1 MRNSLIFGFLC
12 LQVSANAQW
21 SSTLTLNSLNNITFS
36 IDHLC
41 VANEN
46 SVFVGGSKQE
56 NWSTPRIGV
65 VYYTLDGGTVW
76 DSIEFANRFI
86 SAIESPSPN
95 VIYYVSTQPVFPTG
109 GSSYLKKYLHR
120 SMDGGQSWNESFID
134 SSYFALMNNA
144 LSFFNDSTGI
154 LRLGTTND
162 LITRDYGQNW
172 TPIDLPIYKF
182 STTLGGDT
190 LLMAAQNIYT
200 VNLNTMDIID
210 SLYSANC
217 TGSLQSSDKIGDTL
231 IRAYVA
237 SNNINNYTSLT
248 IDEYPLGNQRI
259 LHFPHLS
266 IIVSVRITLSS
277 LYLLSGS
284 IARSSDG
291 GYTFY
296 EQYSI
301 EPDADTSVFMYFDF
315 ANENIGY
322 AVTRSLADNTFKV
335 QKTTNGGGITTNYI
349 DPPIQFTAGINEPL
363 KNEVSIYPNPT
374 SQNVSV
380 SSTALI
386 DRIEIIDLF
395 GRTVLSIV
403 EINDNVYNL
412 DLSNY
417 SNGKYI
423 LKVSSKSHSE
433 YLPLIKN

>member
-1 MRNSLIFGFLC
+1 MRNTLIYSFLC
-12 LQVSANAQW
+12 LQLFANAQW
-21 SSTLTLNSLNNITFS
+21 SSTVTLNSFNNNGFS
-36 IDHLC
+36 IDHFC

-46 SVFVGGSKQE
+46 SVFAGGKKQE
-56 NWSTPRIGV
+56 TSNSSVSGIM
-65 VYYTLDGGTVW
+65 YYTLDGGAVW

-86 SAIESPSPN
+86 DAIESPSPN
-95 VIYYVSTQPVFPTG
+95 VIYYVSTQLVYPTG
-109 GSSYLKKYLHR
+109 GGPYAKKYLHR
-120 SMDGGQSWNESFID
+120 SMDSGQTWNESLID
-134 SSYFALMNNA
+134 SSSFGLMYNA

-154 LRLGTTND
+154 LRLGTSND
-162 LITRDYGQNW
+162 FITRDYGQNW
-172 TPIDLPIYKF
+172 TPFDLPIYKF

-200 VNLNTMDIID
+200 VNLNTMDIVD

-237 SNNINNYTSLT
+237 SNDINNYTSLT

-259 LHFPHLS
+259 LHFPQLS

-322 AVTRSLADNTFKV
+322 AVTRSFADNTFKV

-363 KNEVSIYPNPT
+363 KNKVSIYPNP
-374 SQNVSV
+374 
-380 SSTALI
+380 SSTTIQISASTTLDEIYLFDLQGKLI
-386 DRIEIIDLF
+386 MQVAPQQSKVTMDVSDISS
-395 GRTVLSIV
+395 GTYIV
-403 EINDNVYNL
+403 QAKN
-412 DLSNY
+412 
-417 SNGKYI
+417 SNGI
-423 LKVSSKSHSE
+423 LISKFMK
-433 YLPLIKN
+433 P

>member
-1 MRNSLIFGFLC
+1 
-12 LQVSANAQW
+12 
-21 SSTLTLNSLNNITFS
+21 
-36 IDHLC
+36 
-41 VANEN
+41 
-46 SVFVGGSKQE
+46 
-56 NWSTPRIGV
+56 
-65 VYYTLDGGTVW
+65 
-76 DSIEFANRFI
+76 
-86 SAIESPSPN
+86 
-95 VIYYVSTQPVFPTG
+95 
-109 GSSYLKKYLHR
+109 
-120 SMDGGQSWNESFID
+120 
-134 SSYFALMNNA
+134 
-144 LSFFNDSTGI
+144 
-154 LRLGTTND
+154 
-162 LITRDYGQNW
+162 
-172 TPIDLPIYKF
+172 
-182 STTLGGDT
+182 
-190 LLMAAQNIYT
+190 
-200 VNLNTMDIID
+200 MDIID

-259 LHFPHLS
+259 LHFPQLS

-322 AVTRSLADNTFKV
+322 AVTRSFADNTFKV

-380 SSTALI
+380 SSAVLI
-386 DRIEIIDLF
+386 DCIEIMDLF
-395 GRTVLSIV
+395 GRSVLSIV
-403 EINDNVYNL
+403 EINDHDYNL

-417 SNGKYI
+417 SNGNYI